1 LLTWANDRM
10 IFVNE
15 RVSVV
20 HLLIIIVVAYLV
32 YTGTVRLGSVFGAV
46 FLAFLGILAFY
57 LEPVPQGF
65 LVVPWSFHLASSWG
79 LSQGEI
85 HQLNPFTRK
94 HIPFLL
100 LRPPICQ
107 QIPIHIVGKPMIWI
121 GNFPKGMRLADDSIY
136 IRNCSQ

>member
-1 LLTWANDRM
+1 M

-57 LEPVPQGF
+57 LVFGLGLIGISAF
-65 LVVPWSFHLASSWG
+65 LGA
-79 LSQGEI
+79 
-85 HQLNPFTRK
+85 
-94 HIPFLL
+94 
-100 LRPPICQ
+100 
-107 QIPIHIVGKPMIWI
+107 
-121 GNFPKGMRLADDSIY
+121 
-136 IRNCSQ
+136 